1 MCLIV
6 PLCAG
11 CASTDLPH
19 SNDGIG
25 DEDQKDDEGLHEGGD
40 GLLAFLEPGQHLKFG
55 GLEKVKSWEKTT
67 AGTCQRIC
75 ANCTL
80 RVFCTWLDVF
90 LLISPCKTIAFA
102 FLPFAM

>member
-6 PLCAG
+6 PLRAG

-40 GLLAFLEPGQHLKFG
+40 GLLAFLEPGQHLKFW
-55 GLEKVKSWEKTT
+55 GLEKVKSYSWHVSENVCKLHFE
-67 AGTCQRIC
+67 G
-75 ANCTL
+75 L
-80 RVFCTWLDVF
+80 LTWLDVF
-90 LLISPCKTIAFA
+90 NFPL
-102 FLPFAM
+102 